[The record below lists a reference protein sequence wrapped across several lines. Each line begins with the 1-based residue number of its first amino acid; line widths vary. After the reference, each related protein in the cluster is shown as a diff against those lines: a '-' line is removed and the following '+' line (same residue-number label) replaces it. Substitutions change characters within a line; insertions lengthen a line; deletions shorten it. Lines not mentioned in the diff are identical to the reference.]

1 MESYSVNKFVVLSK
15 NSSQTNVNFSQ
26 AQMKIHALSISNGAM
41 SARMKPSKSSIISHR
56 LDVLSVGLFI
66 PTSGAAGIW
75 GPSCRACAEIA
86 ADEIN
91 QVGGVNGREVV
102 LKIFDAGDA
111 PAYVAGIAE
120 DCFLDGEIDAIV
132 GMHTS
137 DVREALAKTVGG
149 KLPYVYTP
157 LYEGGERTPGV
168 FCIGETPS
176 MQLLPAAQ
184 GLSERYK
191 LRRWYLVGNDYVWPH
206 ASHAVFRQSLAST
219 GGMVCGERYFPFGTT
234 NFDTLLEDIAT
245 SEADA
250 VLVSLVGSDAIHFN
264 KQFGRSGLSEQVLR
278 LSCAVEENVLL
289 AIGAEHSSGLFAVS
303 GYFRDVKNIKNDSFK
318 ERYHSRYGTPA
329 PQLNSIGQSIYEGMH
344 FLKALSIE
352 SETTDW
358 CNTNQTFNYGGA
370 RDSVFS
376 TNKGVSST
384 IFLAEAFGHD
394 LKVVD
399 SYPSA

>member
-1 MESYSVNKFVVLSK
+1 
-15 NSSQTNVNFSQ
+15 
-26 AQMKIHALSISNGAM
+26 MKRSE
-41 SARMKPSKSSIISHR
+41 SSIISRR

-91 QVGGVNGREVV
+91 LLGGVNGREVV
-102 LKIFDAGDA
+102 LKIVDAGDT
-111 PAYVAGIAE
+111 PASVAVAAE
-120 DCFLDGEIDAIV
+120 DHIIEGEIDAIV

-137 DVREALAKTVGG
+137 DVREALVDTIGS

-184 GLSERYK
+184 GLSERYNLK
-191 LRRWYLVGNDYVWPH
+191 RWYLVGNDYVWPR
-206 ASHAVFRQSLAST
+206 ASHAVFRQSMASK
-219 GGMVCGERYFPFGTT
+219 GGKICGERYLPFGTS
-234 NFDTLLEDIAT
+234 NFDELLDDI
-245 SEADA
+245 SISKADA
-250 VLVSLVGSDAIHFN
+250 VLVSLVGSDAIQFN
-264 KQFGRSGLSEQVLR
+264 KQFGRSNLPGRALR

-289 AIGAEHSSGLFAVS
+289 AIGAEHSDGLFAVS
-303 GYFRDVKNIKNDSFK
+303 GYFSDVKTPKNDSFK

-329 PQLNSIGQSIYEGMH
+329 PQLNAIGQSIYEGMH

-352 SETTDW
+352 SEKTDW
-358 CNTNQTFNYGGA
+358 RKADQTFSYDGT

-376 TNKGVSST
+376 TQAGASST
-384 IFLAEAFGHD
+384 IFLAEAFGHE

-399 SYPSA
+399 SYPTG